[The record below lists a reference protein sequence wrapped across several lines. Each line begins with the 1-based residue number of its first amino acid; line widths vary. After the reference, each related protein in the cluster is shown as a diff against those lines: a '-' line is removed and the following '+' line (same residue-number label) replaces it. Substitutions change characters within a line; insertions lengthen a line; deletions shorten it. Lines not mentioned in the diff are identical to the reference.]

1 MDPHMKML
9 IALIVTCATLG
20 AVILSLL
27 CLWFYHKK
35 YKFHRKNARSSGNW
49 ICKRHLLF
57 LNLASKFVGLIMFVN
72 FCLIFY
78 CCVWCWCIYED
89 VEKELASSPFF
100 GKFDSIKMVGKKGSV
115 TVIEYKLLEKG
126 TSNFRES
133 NILGE
138 GGFGCVYRA
147 RLDEN
152 LLVAVKKLDC
162 ASQDAEKEFEVL
174 FVWNM
179 STCS

>member
-1 MDPHMKML
+1 
-9 IALIVTCATLG
+9 
-20 AVILSLL
+20 
-27 CLWFYHKK
+27 
-35 YKFHRKNARSSGNW
+35 
-49 ICKRHLLF
+49 
-57 LNLASKFVGLIMFVN
+57 MFVN
-72 FCLIFY
+72 FCLRFY

-89 VEKELASSPFF
+89 IEKELASSPFF

-174 FVWNM
+174 FV
-179 STCS
+179 